1 VTRGFFVTGTD
12 TSVGKTVVACAL
24 VRELRGAGV
33 VEIVPNAVRGRP
45 VLRVSESLQKD
56 FSLHHTLSLY
66 LLDALAK
73 LDPTSPTHALD
84 VMSLVE
90 AILENPH
97 AILIRQLDKAK
108 GDLVA
113 ELKASGVEY
122 DQRMEA
128 LEKVD
133 YPKPNAE
140 FIYGTYDEFRVKHP
154 WVAGENVQP
163 KSIARDM
170 VERYAA
176 FNGYVQEYG
185 LGRSE
190 GVLLR
195 YLTQAYK
202 ALLQNVP
209 EVHKDESVRDVE
221 GFLRA
226 MLSRV
231 DTTLLREWERMV
243 AVGEGHVEAAA
254 PDAELPPPDP
264 AADPRRFAAR
274 VRAELHVL
282 VKALATGE
290 LDEAI
295 VGLHAEPDDPWTPE
309 RLKAELEPFF
319 AEHGKLEWGHAA
331 RLTHLTELRS
341 TGARTW
347 TVRQTLVGPEGDTT
361 WMLEAEID
369 LREPDPDD
377 GPLLRMRRIAI

>member
-1 VTRGFFVTGTD
+1 
-12 TSVGKTVVACAL
+12 
-24 VRELRGAGV
+24 
-33 VEIVPNAVRGRP
+33 
-45 VLRVSESLQKD
+45 
-56 FSLHHTLSLY
+56 
-66 LLDALAK
+66 
-73 LDPTSPTHALD
+73 
-84 VMSLVE
+84 MSLVE

-122 DQRMEA
+122 DQRMEQ

-154 WVAGENVQP
+154 WIAGENVQP

-209 EVHKDESVRDVE
+209 EIHKDEAVRDVE

-274 VRAELHVL
+274 VRAEMHVL
-282 VKALATGE
+282 VKTLATGE

-295 VGLHAEPDDPWTPE
+295 TGLHVEPDDPWTPE
-309 RLKAELEPFF
+309 RLRAELEPFF

-331 RLTHLTELRS
+331 RLTHLTELRA
-341 TGARTW
+341 TGPRTW
-347 TVRQTLVGPEGDTT
+347 MVRQTLVGPEGDTT

-369 LREPDPDD
+369 LREPDPED